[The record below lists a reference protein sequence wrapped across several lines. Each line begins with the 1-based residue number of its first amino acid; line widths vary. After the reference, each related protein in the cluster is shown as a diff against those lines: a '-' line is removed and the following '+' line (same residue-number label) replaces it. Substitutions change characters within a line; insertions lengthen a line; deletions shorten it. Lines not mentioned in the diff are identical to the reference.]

1 MYQVIFTNQFK
12 HAVKRCAK
20 RGLDVSKIAVIVDIL
35 KVGGSLPQEY
45 HPHKLSG
52 FKGNNTWECHIQ
64 PDWLLVWE
72 QNDTQL
78 TLLMLNSGTHSDLF

>member
-35 KVGGSLPQEY
+35 KAEGSLPQ
-45 HPHKLSG
+45 
-52 FKGNNTWECHIQ
+52 
-64 PDWLLVWE
+64 
-72 QNDTQL
+72 
-78 TLLMLNSGTHSDLF
+78 DLF